1 MKDLSVFFLVPHMRS
16 SLGAFYMKKYFLLMV
31 VLLVLGILLMPT
43 TLAEGNVK
51 VNDFS
56 SNVTNGTVTLYTR
69 FTGNVSGNITNWKF
83 IFTNLVT
90 GNTTYSGGND
100 NVNITTHHNI
110 KRPGVYNVTL
120 LAWGPD
126 GNDSLTKVAY
136 VTANMNNSSTPV
148 ADFNV
153 SSTLG
158 NAPLNVSFTD
168 NSRNATSWY
177 WNFGDGN
184 NSTEENPTHNY
195 TADGNHTV
203 ILAVNNTNGWSAKT
217 QNITV
222 QNGLPVV
229 DFSADNSTGSV
240 QFTDLSQN
248 ATSWSW
254 DFGDGEIST
263 DESPLHTYSAAG
275 NYTVTLTA
283 SNENGSVSKASTVY
297 LTDDDIDNEDD

>member
-1 MKDLSVFFLVPHMRS
+1 
-16 SLGAFYMKKYFLLMV
+16 MKKYFLPMV

-83 IFTNLVT
+83 IFTNVVT

-100 NVNITTHHNI
+100 SVNITTHHNI

-153 SSTLG
+153 SSTSG

-168 NSRNATSWY
+168 NSTNATSWY
-177 WNFGDGN
+177 WNFGDGT
-184 NSTEENPTHNY
+184 NSTEENPNHNY
-195 TADGNHTV
+195 TTEGNYTV
-203 ILAVNNTNGWSAKT
+203 ILAVSNTNGWSAKT

-254 DFGDGEIST
+254 DFGDGETST

-283 SNENGSVSKASTVY
+283 SNENGSVSKISEIN